1 MTKSVSL
8 EVELKSPVERVWE
21 ALTDPATLSK
31 WMMFETNDFRPVV
44 GHRFQFRMQ
53 PDPKLER
60 RRRLRGARGRK
71 TAPPFLH
78 LGGRGAIAPHHR
90 DVDPHTD

>member
-21 ALTDPATLSK
+21 VLTDPATLSK
-31 WMMFETNDFRPVV
+31 WMMFEIPPRRRAQVSVSDATRP
-44 GHRFQFRMQ
+44 Q
-53 PDPKLER
+53 LER

-71 TAPPFLH
+71 TAPAFPTP
-78 LGGRGAIAPHHR
+78 GWSRRNRTTP
-90 DVDPHTD
+90 P